1 MGRKVASPGRLTEAQ
16 LKRLLRFPTIRQAI
30 SSGFKGAVPI
40 KADIPSRGRFIHFRL
55 KDPAKFH
62 PALFSTMPI
71 GSRGT
76 LLRVGT
82 LKSQIR
88 KPAEFRAFLKRM
100 GWDSARRRWRRT
112 VADARRRDM
121 IYQMRRAG
129 IIDGARTQSVLV
141 PRVRVERVVAKYT
154 RRPQVRRA
162 IGAAGNPT
170 VKPRATARKNAIL
183 ATLGINPPRSAK
195 AKRPSRRNPRAQ
207 NSVIRIPF
215 RKGQKVT
222 PAAMERWL
230 RSLPSGPIKTMLV
243 KRYRQNIAQYRR
255 FHKGSS
261 PKHFVY
267 QPVPMGANK
276 GIVDVDFVTSEGKEW
291 AAPYQVPKHSGK
303 YAKEVD
309 GRYIH
314 AHGESGIDLTIKKPT
329 KRKNLPERFHT
340 ADGKFVGVIP
350 SKNVKIDTWYRG

>member
-16 LKRLLRFPTIRQAI
+16 LKRLLRFPMIRRAI
-30 SSGFKGAVPI
+30 SSGFEREAPI
-40 KADIPSRGRFIHFRL
+40 KADIPRQGRFIHFRL
-55 KDPAKFH
+55 RDPAKFH
-62 PALFSTMPI
+62 PALFSTMPV

-76 LLRVGT
+76 LLRIGT

-88 KPAEFRAFLKRM
+88 KPSAFRAFLKRM
-100 GWDSARRRWRRT
+100 GWDSGRNRWRRT
-112 VADARRRDM
+112 VTDARRRDM
-121 IYQMRRAG
+121 IYQMIRAS
-129 IIDGARTQSVLV
+129 IIGGSKTQSVLV
-141 PRVRVERVVAKYT
+141 PRQRVERVVAKYV
-154 RRPQVRRA
+154 RRPQVLRA

-195 AKRPSRRNPRAQ
+195 AKRAVRENPRAREG
-207 NSVIRIPF
+207 VIRIPF

-222 PAAMERWL
+222 PAAMEKWL
-230 RSLPSGPIKTMLV
+230 GSLPNGPIKAMLK

-261 PKHFVY
+261 PRHFVY
-267 QPVPMGANK
+267 QPVPMGANRA
-276 GIVDVDFVTSEGKEW
+276 IVDVDFVTSEGKEW

-340 ADGKFVGVIP
+340 ADGRFVGVIP
-350 SKNVKIDTWYRG
+350 GRVKITDWYRF